1 MAVYPAWRF
10 PWVMYESETE
20 PMPSCGLTFNYYRIT
35 GWDEVPWA
43 ASPLGSRIFA
53 LAMNSWGATTVR
65 STTDRVLLRAVL
77 ERDRLFAAAASVEP
91 DSASWYKQA
100 APFSGRPC
108 VYWEVD
114 VATRAKNSWHVVHR
128 EASGSPFY
136 LRDETGL
143 ALVHPAEATVRIGFQ
158 LEEQCAGVSLPEV
171 YARYLHD
178 RRPVAGALWRV
189 GSLRF
194 RERVLEA
201 GQQVYV
207 LGTAMPRPQSVA
219 ISTDED
225 LEMTG
230 TDGWRARRLQHLD
243 PEVRAVV
250 RRGENE
256 RTYIISQQSERDL
269 TMQLGLEAAAGLVV
283 GPALAL
289 LGLGYWL
296 LALGGGRWP
305 R

>member
-1 MAVYPAWRF
+1 MAD
-10 PWVMYESETE
+10 
-20 PMPSCGLTFNYYRIT
+20 LTLHAL
-35 GWDEVPWA
+35 A
-43 ASPLGSRIFA
+43 ASALFGGPLWFA
-53 LAMNSWGATTVR
+53 R
-65 STTDRVLLRAVL
+65 SFRVLRVQRLI
-77 ERDRLFAAAASVEP
+77 RDTPTARIRSMPMGLVELHGQAIP
-91 DSASWYKQA
+91 RSELA

-108 VYWEVD
+108 AYWEVD
-114 VATRAKNSWHVVHR
+114 VSTRTKNSWRVVHR

-201 GQQVYV
+201 GQRLYV

-219 ISTDED
+219 VTSDEA

-230 TDGWRARRLQHLD
+230 TDGWRARRLQGLD

-256 RTYIISQQSERDL
+256 RTYVISQSSERDL
-269 TMQLGLEAAAGLVV
+269 TLQLGLQAAAGLVG
-283 GPALAL
+283 GPVLAL
-289 LGLGYWL
+289 FGLGYWL